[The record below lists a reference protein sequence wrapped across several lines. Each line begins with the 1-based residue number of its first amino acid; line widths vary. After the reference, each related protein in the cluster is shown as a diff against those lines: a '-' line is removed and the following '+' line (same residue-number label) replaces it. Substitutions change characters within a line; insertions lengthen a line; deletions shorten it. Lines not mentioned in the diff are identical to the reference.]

1 MIVTELAKKMWDSLA
16 DKGVGA
22 LCRPWVIQRDGMATA
37 KAERYKKLI
46 ETQTE
51 IDVQKM
57 KDGTLF
63 IDVEKDPKQLRG
75 VLTMLT
81 DDGKTDPVINMDL
94 LIESVQ
100 ASGVVE
106 KIEDSVNLSK
116 AIMHADSL
124 LSADNGDAPTK
135 DVNDDWMRRWRENAS
150 KTSTI
155 ELQQIWGSVLAG
167 EIKEPGSYSL
177 RTIEFIKNL
186 SKDEAI
192 NIENLYKFI
201 FRGRIIRG
209 AENNGSDELNEKE
222 GKLSF
227 AFLND
232 MQNLGLISGVEAIG
246 ITTTYKSDYNE
257 KFLNY
262 VLYNNNNKVLS
273 IEHEDKEKELQFEV
287 YLLTPLGREVMS
299 LCQSEI
305 NVPYLNMI
313 INQIKNSG
321 FTVSISDVLNT
332 NGSLSA
338 INTVFV

>member
-16 DKGVGA
+16 EKGVGV
-22 LCRPWVIQRDGMATA
+22 LCRPWIIQRDGMATA

-63 IDVEKDPKQLRG
+63 IDVEKDPKQLRSM
-75 VLTMLT
+75 LPMLT
-81 DDGKTDPVINMDL
+81 GDGKIDPVLNMDL
-94 LIESVQ
+94 LIESVR
-100 ASGVVE
+100 SSDIVE

-116 AIMHADSL
+116 AIMHADSI
-124 LSADNGDAPTK
+124 LSADSDDAPTK
-135 DVNDDWMRRWRENAS
+135 DVNDDWLRRWRENAS

-192 NIENLYKFI
+192 NIERLYKFI
-201 FRGRIIRG
+201 FLGRIIRG
-209 AENNGSDELNEKE
+209 LENNDSNEVNEKE

-227 AFLND
+227 AFLNN

-246 ITTTYKSDYNE
+246 LTTTYISDHNE
-257 KFLNY
+257 KFLKY
-262 VLYNNNNKVLS
+262 ALYNNNNKVLS
-273 IEHEDKEKELQFEV
+273 IENEDKEKKLKLEV
-287 YLLTPLGREVMS
+287 YLLTPLGHEVMS
-299 LCQSEI
+299 LCQSDI
-305 NVPYLNMI
+305 NMPYLNMI
-313 INQIKNSG
+313 INKIKDSG
-321 FTVSISDVLNT
+321 FTVSISDVLNI
-332 NGSLSA
+332 NGNLSA
-338 INTVFV
+338 INTVIV